1 MSVKIPLRF
10 QMKGVPSNNVHYE
23 YKIDRRKDRLFST
36 FIPPQ
41 QIEDDGGK
49 IIGQFLIRMIGDC
62 ESSSALPRVG
72 ANIEYSFIS
81 WSIFRILR
89 IIL

>member
-1 MSVKIPLRF
+1 
-10 QMKGVPSNNVHYE
+10 MKGVPANNVHYE

-49 IIGQFLIRMIGDC
+49 IIGQYNRVRYFWGRVPNFQN
-62 ESSSALPRVG
+62 SAFSPLNGRNLEP
-72 ANIEYSFIS
+72 F
-81 WSIFRILR
+81 
-89 IIL
+89 

>member
-1 MSVKIPLRF
+1 MDFYPENISNFFALYVDEIRLKRMVWSEVTI

-49 IIGQFLIRMIGDC
+49 IIG
-62 ESSSALPRVG
+62 ELP
-72 ANIEYSFIS
+72 
-81 WSIFRILR
+81 LPT
-89 IIL
+89 

>member
-1 MSVKIPLRF
+1 
-10 QMKGVPSNNVHYE
+10 MKGVPEDNVHYE

-49 IIGQFLIRMIGDC
+49 IIGKF
-62 ESSSALPRVG
+62 
-72 ANIEYSFIS
+72 
-81 WSIFRILR
+81 
-89 IIL
+89 